1 MVKAGVV
8 KVAEEIQRQV
18 EDLHARYLRVVDEG
32 LWEEWPALFTET
44 CLYKIVT
51 RENFDS
57 GLPLSVMECH
67 SRGMLQDRVTGLRT
81 INVFEPHRY
90 LHQSSGLSV
99 ESAAGGR
106 VQCKSNYLVIRTM
119 LDGSM
124 SIFSCGVYL
133 DKIVLTADGA
143 RFEER
148 LVVADSRRIETLL
161 VLPL

>member
-1 MVKAGVV
+1 MVVRQRI
-8 KVAEEIQRQV
+8 EE
-18 EDLHARYLRVVDEG
+18 LHARYIRVVDDG
-32 LWEEWPALFTET
+32 LWEQWPELFTET

-51 RENFDS
+51 RENFDQ

-90 LHQSSGLSV
+90 LHQISGLSIESV
-99 ESAAGGR
+99 EGDVVKCR
-106 VQCKSNYLVIRTM
+106 SNYLVVRTM
-119 LDGSM
+119 LDGTM
-124 SIFSCGVYL
+124 SIFSAGVYL
-133 DKIVLTADGA
+133 DRVALSAEGA

>member
-1 MVKAGVV
+1 MVVR
-8 KVAEEIQRQV
+8 QQV
-18 EDLHARYLRVVDEG
+18 EELHARYIRVIDDG
-32 LWEEWPALFTET
+32 LWEQWPELFTET
-44 CLYKIVT
+44 CVYKIVT
-51 RENFDS
+51 RENFDQ

-90 LHQSSGLSV
+90 LHQISGLAIESV
-99 ESAAGGR
+99 EGQTVKCR
-106 VQCKSNYLVIRTM
+106 SNYLVVRTM
-119 LDGSM
+119 QDGAM
-124 SIFSCGVYL
+124 SIFSAGVYL
-133 DKIVLTADGA
+133 DRILLTAEGA

>member
-1 MVKAGVV
+1 MVTASL
-8 KVAEEIQRQV
+8 EIQRRI
-18 EDLHARYLRVVDEG
+18 EALHARYIRVIDDG
-32 LWEEWPALFTET
+32 LWDQWPELFTEP
-44 CLYKIVT
+44 CVYKIIT
-51 RENFDS
+51 RENFEQ

-90 LHQSSGLSV
+90 LHLISGLSIDNIN
-99 ESAAGGR
+99 GDR

-119 LDGSM
+119 LDGTM

-133 DKIVLTADGA
+133 DRIAISAEGA